1 MTTFL
6 PRRLTQFRGFTLLEV
21 MVALSILAIS
31 TMSVISQT
39 GQSLR
44 HLEQLQLKTV
54 AMVIAENR
62 LNVIQINENWPSNG
76 RQTQSLT
83 FADQQWLVN
92 TDVSSTSEPWL
103 RKIEINVMI
112 ETAKQPVSLL
122 YLTSYRGRY

>member
-1 MTTFL
+1 
-6 PRRLTQFRGFTLLEV
+6 

-31 TMSVISQT
+31 AISVISQT

-44 HLEQLQLKTV
+44 HLEQLKLKTV
-54 AMVIAENR
+54 AMVVAENR

-83 FADQQWLVN
+83 FADQQWLVS